1 MFPGVC
7 FLPATWQQLSIHQD
21 HGLVVCY
28 RVFML
33 KRFLFLSLMMFALAA
48 HAGRFLPQNAQV
60 GQIKGH
66 NYPEV
71 KIGEGT
77 YRLAPG
83 VRIYDAFNR
92 IIVPTSL
99 PQNAKVYYQLDQG
112 GLLIQMW
119 LPTPEEEAR
128 MGR

>member
-1 MFPGVC
+1 
-7 FLPATWQQLSIHQD
+7 
-21 HGLVVCY
+21 
-28 RVFML
+28 ML
-33 KRFLFLSLMMFALAA
+33 KHFLFFSLMLFALAA
-48 HAGRFLPQNAQV
+48 DAGRFLPQNARI
-60 GQIKGH
+60 GQIDGH

-71 KIGEGT
+71 KIGGEI

-83 VRIYDAFNR
+83 VRIYDTFNR

-99 PQNAKVYYQLDQG
+99 PQSAKVFYQLDPG

-119 LPTPEEEAR
+119 LPTPEEAAG

>member
-1 MFPGVC
+1 M
-7 FLPATWQQLSIHQD
+7 
-21 HGLVVCY
+21 VVCY
-28 RVFML
+28 RAFML
-33 KRFLFLSLMMFALAA
+33 KHFLFLFLILFALAA

-60 GQIKGH
+60 GQINGH

-71 KIGEGT
+71 KIGGEI

-83 VRIYDAFNR
+83 ARIYDTSNR

-99 PQNAKVYYQLDQG
+99 PQSAKVFYQLDPG

-119 LPTPEEEAR
+119 LPTPEEEAG